1 MASPKLG
8 EVLVQMGA
16 CSARDVE
23 DALQNQVILGGTIGT
38 NLLEVGVVTEAQ
50 LAAALAQ
57 VHGLPSLHGEIAVD
71 PEAARLVTRELV
83 ERTEVV
89 PLRVEGR
96 RLVVLVANPAA
107 LQALDEVAFA
117 TGKQLV
123 LFVAAEVRVWGLMR
137 RIYGVD
143 RQLRGIELEPEALR
157 KSPAAPAKAAPAV
170 QGDLMSEE
178 AFEEMYEPRV
188 PRSPGSNDTT
198 LAPTAEAL
206 PVEPVEEDLPEIDLV
221 EEVVEPPAEPEPPE
235 PVVEPQPLTFGEA
248 SLLLAGVGDRKAIA
262 QTVLRFAR
270 SKFKRAV
277 LLTVH
282 GRVARGWEGLGE
294 GLTPQRVHGVQV
306 KLGEPSVFETVV
318 AAQAH
323 YLGPMLKTEQNLRYL
338 KALGGGAPRSVFVI
352 PILALGRVVNV
363 LYADDLR
370 GAFVTPDVGELLIL
384 AAKISQSYDVLLA
397 RRRPQG

>member
-1 MASPKLG
+1 VASPKLG

-38 NLLEVGVVTEAQ
+38 NLLEVGAVTEAQ
-50 LAAALAQ
+50 LAAALGQ

-71 PEAARLVTRELV
+71 PDAARLVTRELV

-107 LQALDEVAFA
+107 LQAFDEVAFA

-143 RQLRGIELEPEALR
+143 RQLRGIELEPEALPKR
-157 KSPAAPAKAAPAV
+157 PAAPETAVKAAPAV

-178 AFEEMYEPRV
+178 AFEEMYERRV
-188 PRSPGSNDTT
+188 PGPNDTT
-198 LAPTAEAL
+198 LGPTAEAL
-206 PVEPVEEDLPEIDLV
+206 LVEEDLPEIDLV
-221 EEVVEPPAEPEPPE
+221 EEVVEPPATLEPPE
-235 PVVEPQPLTFGEA
+235 PIVEPPPLTFGEA
-248 SLLLAGVGDRKAIA
+248 SMLLAGVGDRKAIA
-262 QTVLRFAR
+262 QTLLRFAR

-294 GLTPQRVHGVQV
+294 GLTPQRVHGLQV
-306 KLGEPSVFETVV
+306 KLGEPGVFETVV
-318 AAQAH
+318 AARAH

-352 PILALGRVVNV
+352 PILALGRVVNA
-363 LYADDLR
+363 LYADDGR
-370 GAFVTPDVGELLIL
+370 GAFVSPDVGELLIL
-384 AAKISQSYDVLLA
+384 AAKISQTYDALLA
-397 RRRPQG
+397 RRRPQA

>member
-1 MASPKLG
+1 
-8 EVLVQMGA
+8 
-16 CSARDVE
+16 
-23 DALQNQVILGGTIGT
+23 
-38 NLLEVGVVTEAQ
+38 
-50 LAAALAQ
+50 
-57 VHGLPSLHGEIAVD
+57 
-71 PEAARLVTRELV
+71 
-83 ERTEVV
+83 V
-89 PLRVEGR
+89 P
-96 RLVVLVANPAA
+96 
-107 LQALDEVAFA
+107 
-117 TGKQLV
+117 
-123 LFVAAEVRVWGLMR
+123 FVAAEVRVWGLMR

-157 KSPAAPAKAAPAV
+157 TRPAAPAAAAKAAPAV

-178 AFEEMYEPRV
+178 AFEVMYER
-188 PRSPGSNDTT
+188 RAPGSNDSVPV
-198 LAPTAEAL
+198 PTAEAL
-206 PVEPVEEDLPEIDLV
+206 PVEPGEDDLPEIDLV
-221 EEVVEPPAEPEPPE
+221 EEVVETPAAAEPPE

-262 QTVLRFAR
+262 QTVLRYAR

-306 KLGEPSVFETVV
+306 KLGEPGVFETVV
-318 AAQAH
+318 AARAH

-370 GAFVTPDVGELLIL
+370 GAFVSPDVGELLIL
-384 AAKISQSYDVLLA
+384 AAKISQTYDVLLA
-397 RRRPQG
+397 RRRPQA

>member
-1 MASPKLG
+1 VASPKLG

-38 NLLEVGVVTEAQ
+38 NLLEVGAVTEAQ

-71 PEAARLVTRELV
+71 PDAARLVTRELV

-107 LQALDEVAFA
+107 LQAIDEVAFA

-157 KSPAAPAKAAPAV
+157 KRPRPVAPAAAAKAAPVV

-178 AFEEMYEPRV
+178 AFEEIYER
-188 PRSPGSNDTT
+188 RAPGSNDT
-198 LAPTAEAL
+198 LLVPTAEAL
-206 PVEPVEEDLPEIDLV
+206 PIEEDLPEIDLV
-221 EEVVEPPAEPEPPE
+221 EEVVEPPAAPAPPE
-235 PVVEPQPLTFGEA
+235 PIVELPPLTFEEA
-248 SLLLAGVGDRKAIA
+248 SMLLAGVGDRKAIA